1 MGKQEWQM
9 TNAKWQMTNAKWQMT
24 NGSGTLGVPAA

>member
-9 TNAKWQMTNAKWQMT
+9 TNAKWQMPNAKWQTT

>member
-1 MGKQEWQM
+1 MGKQE
-9 TNAKWQMTNAKWQMT
+9 WQMTNAKWQMT